1 MLKDVTLSRRL
12 LLQGG
17 AASMAGLA
25 TAPALA
31 KGPMLGTQAPYF
43 YRFKL
48 GTAEA
53 TIVSD
58 GPLPLGDPHKNY
70 LGLTPEETDKQL
82 TENFLPTNDTVLEQN
97 ALILNTG
104 DRMVLFDTGLGRLN
118 LFGPT
123 TGKLMTT
130 LKQSGIDPRD
140 IDAVVMSHAHID
152 HCGGCM
158 ADDGTRNF
166 PNAQY
171 YIAQSDFDFWTDE
184 KKVGPDL
191 KVFWETAMKNLAP
204 NRDRMVFF
212 KDGQE
217 FLPGIQAIATPG
229 HTVGHTIF
237 MISSGGKQLCY
248 IGDLTHHA
256 VLLMQK
262 PLTEFAYDTD
272 PKQSAQSR
280 VKALNMLATNRV
292 PILAYHFAW
301 PGIGHVAKQ
310 GDGFRYYPEPMNMV
324 L

>member
-1 MLKDVTLSRRL
+1 MTQDVMFSRRRL
-12 LLQGG
+12 LYGG
-17 AASMAGLA
+17 AAVAGLA

-31 KGPMLGTQAPYF
+31 KGPMLGTPAPYF

-48 GTAEA
+48 GSAEA

-82 TENFLPTNDTVLEQN
+82 TDNFLPTNDTVLEQN
-97 ALILNTG
+97 ILILNTG
-104 DRMVLFDTGLGRLN
+104 DRMVLFDTGLGGLK

-130 LKQSGIDPRD
+130 LKQAGIDPKD

-171 YIAQSDFDFWTDE
+171 YITQADYDFWTDE

-204 NRDRMVFF
+204 NRDRIVFI
-212 KDGQE
+212 KDGEE
-217 FLPGIQAIATPG
+217 FLPGITAMSAPG

-248 IGDLTHHA
+248 IGDLTHHP

-280 VKALNMLATNRV
+280 VKALTMLSEKRI

-301 PGIGHVAKQ
+301 PGVGHVAKQ
-310 GDGFRYYPEPMNMV
+310 GEGFRYYPEPMNMV